1 MNNPAI
7 EPIAKKY
14 DELRYQ
20 LMPYTYTL
28 AWEARDD
35 AACR

>member
-14 DELRYQ
+14 AELRYQ

-28 AWEARDD
+28 ASKPARP
-35 AACR
+35 ACR